1 MQELGGKIAFV
12 TGGSS
17 GIGLGIAKVLA
28 AAGMKVAFTYR
39 QVSHRDE
46 ALAYFRQHPAQ
57 HVHALRLDVTD
68 RPGFKAAA
76 DEVEDILGGPVQV
89 LINNAGVGVH
99 GLIEHA
105 TYADWDWVMG
115 VNIGGVI
122 NGVQTFLPRMLAS
135 GLPGHIVNV
144 ASIGGIAALGSV
156 GLYATSKFAVVGLTE
171 ALRTDMVGRPI
182 GVSVYLPGPVKSNIG
197 DSARSRPAE
206 LAESGYAAL
215 NKEQGAPP
223 PEFML
228 HAMDAVSAGG
238 YVLEGIRHNRLFI
251 HSHPE
256 FRDVLQ
262 ARSALLLGSIPD
274 EPINQAR
281 ADSARWLLSS
291 PVYQSQA

>member
-1 MQELGGKIAFV
+1 MQDLGGKIAFV

-17 GIGLGIAKVLA
+17 GIGLGLVKVLA
-28 AAGMKVAFTYR
+28 GAGMKVAFTYR
-39 QVSHRDE
+39 QPQHRDA
-46 ALAYFRQHPAQ
+46 ALEYFRAHPGPL
-57 HVHALRLDVTD
+57 VHAIQLDVTD
-68 RPGFKAAA
+68 RPAFKAAA
-76 DEVEDILGGPVQV
+76 DEAQQVLGGPIQL

-99 GLIEHA
+99 GLMEHA

-115 VNIGGVI
+115 VNVGGVI

-182 GVSVYLPGPVKSNIG
+182 GVSVYCPGPVKSNIG
-197 DSARSRPAE
+197 DSARSRPAQ
-206 LAESGYAAL
+206 LADSGYAAPG
-215 NKEQGAPP
+215 KEQGAPP

-228 HAMDAVSAGG
+228 HAMDAVTAAG
-238 YVLEGIRHNRLFI
+238 YVLEGIRNNRLFI
-251 HSHPE
+251 LSHPE
-256 FRDVLQ
+256 FREVLQ

-274 EPINQAR
+274 EPINEQR
-281 ADSARWLLSS
+281 ANSARWLLSS
-291 PVYQSQA
+291 PVYEGLA